1 VIVSPAS
8 GTRAQPGAAPVTE
21 SMQPTARREARR
33 GLVVALTALLLL
45 VAFRLLCA
53 AWDGA

>member
-1 VIVSPAS
+1 MIVSPAS